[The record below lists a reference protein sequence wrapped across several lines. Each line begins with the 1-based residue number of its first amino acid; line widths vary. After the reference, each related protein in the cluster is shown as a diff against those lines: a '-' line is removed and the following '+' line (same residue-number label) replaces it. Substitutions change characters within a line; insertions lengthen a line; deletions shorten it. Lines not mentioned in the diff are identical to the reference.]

1 MLSCSG
7 DIWKE
12 PQTAEKVLF
21 FFFFSEGHEAVWE
34 QAAKALVFLLLLL
47 FLIGVE
53 LLYKIVLISAVQQNE
68 WAIFIHI
75 SPLSWIS
82 LPHPTSII

>member
-34 QAAKALVFLLLLL
+34 QAAKALFLLLLL

-53 LLYKIVLISAVQQNE
+53 LLYKIVLVSAVQQSE
-68 WAIFIHI
+68 WAVFIHI

-82 LPHPTSII
+82 LPHPTPII